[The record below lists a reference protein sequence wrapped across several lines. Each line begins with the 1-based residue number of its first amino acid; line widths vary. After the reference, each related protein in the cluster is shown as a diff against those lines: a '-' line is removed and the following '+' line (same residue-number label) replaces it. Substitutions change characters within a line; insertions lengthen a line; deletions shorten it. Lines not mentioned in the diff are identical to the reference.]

1 MKLGWKGA
9 LGIVLS
15 VALLAWVL
23 KDVPFAH
30 VVDELRKSN
39 LALFLAATACGTLV
53 FPVRAL
59 KWRVI
64 LAPVE
69 ERIPFGPLWR
79 SVAIGMM
86 INNVVP
92 ARVGEVA
99 RAYALHKERPSVPFS
114 AAFASIAVDRV
125 FDSVVL
131 FGMLFLAMLDPRF
144 PTGTPLGAQMSNVAG
159 LGTLAMV
166 VVLVLL
172 YAIVVFPA
180 RIIGVF
186 GALARRVAPKY
197 EARAIA
203 TLQAFAAGLS
213 VLRSPRRF
221 LEVLGWTIVHW
232 LVNALAFY
240 LGFLAVGIEAP
251 FSSALFV
258 QGVIAIGVAV
268 PQAPGFF
275 GVFEAIAKVALPVY
289 GVEEAKA
296 VSWAIGYHILSFIP
310 ITALGAWYFVR
321 LGLHFRDLGSTRDDA
336 SALDGPA
343 PDALP
348 APATGADRAR

>member
-1 MKLGWKGA
+1 
-9 LGIVLS
+9 
-15 VALLAWVL
+15 
-23 KDVPFAH
+23 
-30 VVDELRKSN
+30 
-39 LALFLAATACGTLV
+39 
-53 FPVRAL
+53 
-59 KWRVI
+59 
-64 LAPVE
+64 
-69 ERIPFGPLWR
+69 
-79 SVAIGMM
+79 
-86 INNVVP
+86 
-92 ARVGEVA
+92 VA
-99 RAYALHKERPSVPFS
+99 RAYALHKERPSIPFS

-144 PTGTPLGAQMSNVAG
+144 PTGTAIGAQMSNVAG
-159 LGTLAMV
+159 LGTIAMV
-166 VVLVLL
+166 VVLLLL

-186 GALARRVAPKY
+186 GALTRRVAPKY

-232 LVNALAFY
+232 LLNALAFY

-289 GVEEAKA
+289 GVDEAKA

-310 ITALGAWYFVR
+310 VTLLGAWYFVR
-321 LGLHFRDLGSTRDDA
+321 LGLHFKDLGSTRDDR
-336 SALDGPA
+336 SALDGAPA
-343 PDALP
+343 ETVP
-348 APATGADRAR
+348 APATGADRGR